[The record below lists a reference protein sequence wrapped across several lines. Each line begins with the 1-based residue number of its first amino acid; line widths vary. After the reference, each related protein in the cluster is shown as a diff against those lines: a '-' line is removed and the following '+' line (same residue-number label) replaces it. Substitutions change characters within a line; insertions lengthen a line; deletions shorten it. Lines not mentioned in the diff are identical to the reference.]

1 MQANAEKL
9 CRTYEDQLSEAKSK
23 VDELQ
28 RQLTDVSTQRGR
40 LQTENGRWGCVAV
53 PALGH
58 LRWGA
63 VVQLCRLSSSSQ
75 GQISVESPS
84 GGKGNGCPWCASA
97 QGLQCCCMVWQGR
110 GPLWQGCFNRCWG
123 GVISGIRRGFSAV
136 TLSH

>member
-58 LRWGA
+58 LR
-63 VVQLCRLSSSSQ
+63 
-75 GQISVESPS
+75 
-84 GGKGNGCPWCASA
+84 
-97 QGLQCCCMVWQGR
+97 
-110 GPLWQGCFNRCWG
+110 
-123 GVISGIRRGFSAV
+123 
-136 TLSH
+136 